1 MTTPSTQSPETLPAP
16 VAPQV
21 EPDHAFT
28 PAPADWVRWAVLV
41 LSLTSAGGLWLAWQ
55 AQTRVQGLE
64 QELVRRQQTSQT
76 QATEARVLARQAEEL
91 SRESAA
97 RTALLESRL
106 AEVALQRAQV
116 EDLIKNLSTSRDE
129 NLLADLESSLRV
141 AAQQASLTGSAE
153 PLVVALQS
161 ADTRLARAAQPR
173 LDNVR
178 RAVAK
183 DLDDVRGTRVADLA
197 ALTLRLDEATRL
209 VDEVPL
215 LNSPEAARPQPQVA
229 PAKAKSRTGTTETH
243 KPPAAASAPDSEAT
257 STNWSSQISRWLTQ
271 AGHRVWL
278 ETRNL
283 IRVTEI
289 QRPEGML
296 ITPEQSF
303 FLRENVK
310 LRLLNARL
318 ALLSRQ
324 TAIAASDLQEVEA
337 TLPRYFD
344 PQSRKTQLLR
354 AMLLD
359 VAKQSTQTTVP
370 RPDDTLAALATVS
383 AGR

>member
-1 MTTPSTQSPETLPAP
+1 MTTPSPPPPETLPAP

-28 PAPADWVRWAVLV
+28 PPPADWVRWAVLV

-116 EDLIKNLSTSRDE
+116 EDLIKNLSSSRDE

-161 ADTRLARAAQPR
+161 ADTRLARTAQPR

-215 LNSPEAARPQPQVA
+215 LHSPEAARPQPQVA
-229 PAKAKSRTGTTETH
+229 SAKPKSRTGTTETH

-271 AGHRVWL
+271 AGRRVWL

-303 FLRENVK
+303 FLRENLK

-324 TAIAASDLQEVEA
+324 TAIATSDLQEVEA

-354 AMLLD
+354 AMLID
-359 VAKQSTQTTVP
+359 IAKQSTQTTVP

>member
-1 MTTPSTQSPETLPAP
+1 MNEPSPHTPEALPAT

-21 EPDHAFT
+21 EQDLT
-28 PAPADWVRWAVLV
+28 PTHAPAEWVRWAVLV

-55 AQTRVQGLE
+55 AQSRVQGLE
-64 QELVRRQQTSQT
+64 QELVRRQQSSQT
-76 QATEARVLARQAEEL
+76 QATEAHLLAKQAQEL

-106 AEVALQRAQV
+106 AEVALQRTQV

-129 NLLADLESSLRV
+129 NLLADLEASLRV
-141 AAQQASLTGSAE
+141 ATQQASLTGSAE

-161 ADTRLARAAQPR
+161 ADARLARAAQPR

-183 DLDDVRGTRVADLA
+183 DLDQVRATRVADLS
-197 ALTLRLDEATRL
+197 ALTVRLDEAARL

-215 LNSPEAARPQPQVA
+215 LNSPEAARLHPAA
-229 PAKAKSRTGTTETH
+229 PATKAQ
-243 KPPAAASAPDSEAT
+243 PAARKPKAPASAANASEPVEANT
-257 STNWSSQISRWLTQ
+257 GWTAQAYEWLSQ
-271 AGHRVWL
+271 AGQRVWL

-289 QRPEGML
+289 SRPEGML
-296 ITPEQSF
+296 VSPEQSY
-303 FLRENVK
+303 FLRENIK

-324 TAIAASDLQEVEA
+324 TTIAAGDLQEVEA
-337 TLPRYFD
+337 ALPRYFD
-344 PQSRKTQLLR
+344 AESRKTQLLR
-354 AMLLD
+354 SMLID

-370 RPDDTLAALATVS
+370 RPDDTLAALAAVS

>member
-1 MTTPSTQSPETLPAP
+1 L
-16 VAPQV
+16 APQV
-21 EPDHAFT
+21 EQDLT
-28 PAPADWVRWAVLV
+28 PTHAPAEWVRWAVLV

-55 AQTRVQGLE
+55 AQSRVQGLE
-64 QELVRRQQTSQT
+64 QELVRRQQSSQT
-76 QATEARVLARQAEEL
+76 QATEARLLARQAQEL

-106 AEVALQRAQV
+106 AEVALQRTQV

-129 NLLADLESSLRV
+129 NLLADLEASLRV
-141 AAQQASLTGSAE
+141 ATQQASLTGSAE

-161 ADTRLARAAQPR
+161 ADARLARAAQPR

-183 DLDDVRGTRVADLA
+183 DLDQVRATRVADLS
-197 ALTLRLDEATRL
+197 ALTVRLDEATRL

-215 LNSPEAARPQPQVA
+215 LNSPEAARLHPDSA
-229 PAKAKSRTGTTETH
+229 SAKAQPAAR
-243 KPPAAASAPDSEAT
+243 KPKAAASAASASEPTEAGT
-257 STNWSSQISRWLTQ
+257 GWSTQ
-271 AGHRVWL
+271 AYEWLGRAGQRVWL

-289 QRPEGML
+289 NRPEGML
-296 ITPEQSF
+296 VSPEQSY
-303 FLRENVK
+303 FLRENIK

-337 TLPRYFD
+337 TVPRYFD
-344 PQSRKTQLLR
+344 ANSRKTQLLR
-354 AMLLD
+354 SMLVD

-370 RPDDTLAALATVS
+370 RPDDTFAALAAVS

>member
-1 MTTPSTQSPETLPAP
+1 
-16 VAPQV
+16 
-21 EPDHAFT
+21 
-28 PAPADWVRWAVLV
+28 VLV

-55 AQTRVQGLE
+55 AQSRVQGLE
-64 QELVRRQQTSQT
+64 QELVRRQQSSQT
-76 QATEARVLARQAEEL
+76 QATEAHLLAKQAQEL

-106 AEVALQRAQV
+106 AEVALQRTQV

-141 AAQQASLTGSAE
+141 ATQQASLTGSAE

-161 ADTRLARAAQPR
+161 ADARLARAAQPR

-183 DLDDVRGTRVADLA
+183 DLDDVRATRVADLS

-215 LNSPEAARPQPQVA
+215 LNSPESARAQPRKAAPP
-229 PAKAKSRTGTTETH
+229 PKASARQDATASE
-243 KPPAAASAPDSEAT
+243 PDAASAAWT
-257 STNWSSQISRWLTQ
+257 SQVYHWLSQ
-271 AGHRVWL
+271 AGNRVWL

-296 ITPEQSF
+296 VSPEQSY
-303 FLRENVK
+303 FLRENIK

-337 TLPRYFD
+337 VLPRYFD
-344 PQSRKTQLLR
+344 AQSRKTQLLR
-354 AMLLD
+354 NLLID

-370 RPDDTLAALATVS
+370 RPDDTLAALAAVS

>member
-1 MTTPSTQSPETLPAP
+1 MNEPSPPTPEALPAP

-21 EPDHAFT
+21 DQDLT
-28 PAPADWVRWAVLV
+28 PTHAPAEWVRWAVLV

-55 AQTRVQGLE
+55 AQSRVQGLE
-64 QELVRRQQTSQT
+64 QELVRRQQSSQT
-76 QATEARVLARQAEEL
+76 LATEARLMARQAQEL

-106 AEVALQRAQV
+106 AEVALQRTQV

-129 NLLADLESSLRV
+129 NLLADLEASLRV
-141 AAQQASLTGSAE
+141 ATQQASLTGSAE

-161 ADTRLARAAQPR
+161 ADARLTRAAQPR

-183 DLDDVRGTRVADLA
+183 DLDQVRATRVADLS
-197 ALTLRLDEATRL
+197 ALTVRLDEATRL

-215 LNSPEAARPQPQVA
+215 LNSPEAARLHPDSA
-229 PAKAKSRTGTTETH
+229 SAKAQPAAR
-243 KPPAAASAPDSEAT
+243 KPKAAASAT
-257 STNWSSQISRWLTQ
+257 SASDPTDAGTGWSTQ
-271 AGHRVWL
+271 AYEWLSRAGQRVWL

-289 QRPEGML
+289 NRPEGML
-296 ITPEQSF
+296 VSPEQSY
-303 FLRENVK
+303 FLRENIK

-337 TLPRYFD
+337 TVPRYFD
-344 PQSRKTQLLR
+344 ANSRKTQLLR
-354 AMLLD
+354 SMLVD

-370 RPDDTLAALATVS
+370 RPDDTFAALAAVS

>member
-1 MTTPSTQSPETLPAP
+1 MNEPSPPTPEALPAP
-16 VAPQV
+16 VVPQV
-21 EPDHAFT
+21 EQDLT
-28 PAPADWVRWAVLV
+28 PTHAPAEWVRWAVLV

-55 AQTRVQGLE
+55 AQSRVQGLE
-64 QELVRRQQTSQT
+64 QELVRRQQSSQT
-76 QATEARVLARQAEEL
+76 QATEARLLAKQAQEL

-106 AEVALQRAQV
+106 AEVALQRTQV

-129 NLLADLESSLRV
+129 NLLADLEASLRV
-141 AAQQASLTGSAE
+141 ATQQASLTGSAE

-161 ADTRLARAAQPR
+161 ADARLARAAQPR

-183 DLDDVRGTRVADLA
+183 DLDQVRATRVADLS
-197 ALTLRLDEATRL
+197 ALTVRLDEATRL

-215 LNSPEAARPQPQVA
+215 LNSPEAARPHPAAA
-229 PAKAKSRTGTTETH
+229 PAKAQAADRKS
-243 KPPAAASAPDSEAT
+243 KASAPTASAAEPTEAT
-257 STNWSSQISRWLTQ
+257 SWTAQAYDWLSR
-271 AGHRVWL
+271 AGQRVWL

-296 ITPEQSF
+296 VSPEQSY
-303 FLRENVK
+303 FLRENIK

-337 TLPRYFD
+337 IVPRYFD
-344 PQSRKTQLLR
+344 ADSRKTQLLR
-354 AMLLD
+354 TMLRD

-370 RPDDTLAALATVS
+370 RPDDTLAALAAVS

>member
-1 MTTPSTQSPETLPAP
+1 MTEPSSPTPEALPAP

-21 EPDHAFT
+21 DQDPTHT
-28 PAPADWVRWAVLV
+28 PAPAEWVRWAVLI

-55 AQTRVQGLE
+55 AQSRVQGLE

-76 QATEARVLARQAEEL
+76 QATEAHLLAKQAQEL

-106 AEVALQRAQV
+106 AEVALQRTQV

-129 NLLADLESSLRV
+129 NLLADLEASLRV
-141 AAQQASLTGSAE
+141 ATQQAALTGSAE
-153 PLVVALQS
+153 PLIVALQS
-161 ADTRLARAAQPR
+161 ADSRLARAAQPR

-183 DLDDVRGTRVADLA
+183 DLDQVRATRVADLG
-197 ALTLRLDEATRL
+197 ALTVRLDEATRM

-215 LNSPEAARPQPQVA
+215 LNSPEAARLHPAPEPAAPQPVA
-229 PAKAKSRTGTTETH
+229 RKAARS
-243 KPPAAASAPDSEAT
+243 AAPASAPDANQAEAGWGT
-257 STNWSSQISRWLTQ
+257 RAYAWLNQ
-271 AGHRVWL
+271 AGERVWR

-283 IRVTEI
+283 IRVTEVS
-289 QRPEGML
+289 RPEGML
-296 ITPEQSF
+296 ISPEQSY
-303 FLRENVK
+303 FLRENLK
-310 LRLLNARL
+310 LKLLNARL

-324 TAIAASDLQEVEA
+324 TAIAASDLQEAEA
-337 TLPRYFD
+337 TVPRYFD
-344 PQSRKTQLLR
+344 TTSRKTQLLR
-354 AMLLD
+354 NLLLD

-370 RPDDTLAALATVS
+370 RPDDTLAALAAVS

>member
-1 MTTPSTQSPETLPAP
+1 MNEPSPPTPEALPAP

-21 EPDHAFT
+21 EQDLT
-28 PAPADWVRWAVLV
+28 PTHAPAEWVRWAVLV

-55 AQTRVQGLE
+55 AQSRVQGLE
-64 QELVRRQQTSQT
+64 QELVRRQQSSQT
-76 QATEARVLARQAEEL
+76 QATEAHLMAKQAQEL

-106 AEVALQRAQV
+106 AEVALQRTQV

-129 NLLADLESSLRV
+129 NLLADLEASLRV
-141 AAQQASLTGSAE
+141 ATQQASLTGSAE

-161 ADTRLARAAQPR
+161 ADARLARAAQPR

-183 DLDDVRGTRVADLA
+183 DLDQVRATRVADLS
-197 ALTLRLDEATRL
+197 ALTVRLDEATRL

-215 LNSPEAARPQPQVA
+215 LNSPEAARLHPAAA
-229 PAKAKSRTGTTETH
+229 PAKAQAADRKS
-243 KPPAAASAPDSEAT
+243 KASAPTASAAEPTEAT
-257 STNWSSQISRWLTQ
+257 SWTAQAYDWLSR
-271 AGHRVWL
+271 AGQRVWL

-296 ITPEQSF
+296 VSPEQSY
-303 FLRENVK
+303 FLRENIK

-337 TLPRYFD
+337 IVPRYFD
-344 PQSRKTQLLR
+344 TDSRKTQLLR
-354 AMLLD
+354 TMLLD

-370 RPDDTLAALATVS
+370 RPDDTLAALAAVS